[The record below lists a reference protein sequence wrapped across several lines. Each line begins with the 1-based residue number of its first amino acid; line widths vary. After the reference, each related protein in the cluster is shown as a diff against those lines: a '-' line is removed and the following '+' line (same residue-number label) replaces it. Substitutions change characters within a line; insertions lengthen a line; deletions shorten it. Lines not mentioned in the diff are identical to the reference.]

1 MMVGKRACQ
10 FFGLALAS
18 ALTASAAAAQTPE
31 QFYTGRTVNFV
42 VGVSP
47 GGGYDQYARLLARH
61 FGRHLPGQPTI
72 VVRNMPG
79 AGSLTAVLHLN
90 GSAPA
95 DGATIVAFNAGLL
108 NDSMSEGAAARA
120 RFTDFAWLGSITRD
134 FRVCFA
140 WRGTGILAW
149 DDLVKRRESVFGA
162 AGPASSSANNIAMLR
177 NLFNINLR
185 TIHGYPGNTEMFL
198 AIERGEVDGS
208 CVTWSS
214 LPDHWV
220 RNNSIAVL
228 NRLSPSTQP
237 GVPASAKYIGD
248 LATTQ
253 QQKDILEVLL
263 ASGELGR
270 PFIASQKV
278 SDDRLKALRAAF
290 DASMTDPALL
300 ADAEKQR
307 LPVDP
312 VSGAEAE
319 KIVARLY
326 GFPPELLAKAKEAVR

>member
-1 MMVGKRACQ
+1 MRSITHSC
-10 FFGLALAS
+10 ALAC
-18 ALTASAAAAQTPE
+18 ALAGASLASHGASAQTPE
-31 QFYTGRTVNFV
+31 QFYAGKTLNIV

-61 FGRHLPGQPTI
+61 YAKHLAGQPNVI
-72 VVRNMPG
+72 VRNMPG

-90 GSAPA
+90 GSAPT
-95 DGATIVAFNAGLL
+95 DGTTIVAFNSGVL

-120 RFTDFAWLGSITRD
+120 RFTDFSWIGSITRD
-134 FRVCFA
+134 FRVCFT
-140 WRGTGILAW
+140 WRATGVLTFEDLA
-149 DDLVKRRESVFGA
+149 KRKESVFGA
-162 AGPASSSANNIAMLR
+162 AGATSSSANNIAMLR
-177 NLFNINLR
+177 NLLGVNLR

-198 AIERGEVDGS
+198 AIERGELDGS

-228 NRLSPSTQP
+228 TRLSPSTQP
-237 GVPASAKYIGD
+237 GVPESAKFVGD
-248 LATTQ
+248 LVTTQ
-253 QQKDILEVLL
+253 EKKDILDVLL

-270 PFIASQKV
+270 PFITSQKV
-278 SDDRLKALRAAF
+278 PADRLKALRAAF
-290 DASMTDPALL
+290 DASMTDPAFI
-300 ADAEKQR
+300 ADAEKQK
-307 LPVDP
+307 LPIDP

-326 GFPPELLAKAKEAVR
+326 SFAPELLQKAKDAVK

>member
-1 MMVGKRACQ
+1 MHGRNHAKAIIGGLLAVAGTA
-10 FFGLALAS
+10 GLAAG
-18 ALTASAAAAQTPE
+18 QPVE
-31 QFYTGRTVNFV
+31 QFYSGKTLNFV

-61 FGRHLPGQPTI
+61 YAKHLPGQPTV

-79 AGSLTAVLHLN
+79 AGSLTSVLHLN
-90 GSAPA
+90 GSAPP
-95 DGATIVAFNAGLL
+95 DGTTVVAFNAGLL

-120 RFTDFAWLGSITRD
+120 KFTDYAWVGSITRD

-140 WRGTGILAW
+140 WRATGILSW
-149 DDLVKRRESVFGA
+149 EDLLKRKESVFGA
-162 AGPASSSANNIAMLR
+162 SGAASSSANNVAMLR
-177 NLFNINLR
+177 NLFNLNLR

-214 LPDHWV
+214 IPDHWI
-220 RNNSIAVL
+220 RNDSIAVL
-228 NRLSPSTQP
+228 NKLSAATQP
-237 GVPASAKYIGD
+237 GVPASARFIGD
-248 LATTQ
+248 LVDTQ
-253 QQKDILEVLL
+253 EKRDIVDVLL

-270 PFIASQKV
+270 PFITSLKV
-278 SDDRLKALRAAF
+278 PADRLKALRAAF
-290 DASMTDPALL
+290 DASMTDTALL
-300 ADAEKQR
+300 ADAEKQK

-312 VSGAEAE
+312 VGGAEAE

-326 GFPPELLAKAKEAVR
+326 GFPPALIEKAKDAVK